1 MQKEMVVAAVVGL
14 ILLVVSFNLFI
25 PLNRAT
31 GNLYQFFVDSC
42 KEGNSYFAKA
52 YVGVTELSGTT
63 TEARYQYDTNDDI
76 FGGSGVNITYSGRNC
91 QVAATTGAGS
101 NVATGAATLYN
112 EQGDQIGTATIA
124 TAGTIPATTLT
135 TGTYTA
141 YKPAD
146 LLGDFVGIIRT
157 LVSLSPV
164 IITAGFLALAGV
176 GLVRYGMGVG
186 SGGIGGAIGGAVAA
200 LILNIIVM
208 FLSPIGMQA
217 VVDAGQTTQTGALAV
232 NQEFS
237 GVQRLLFSVIPLIMV
252 ATVIG
257 SNLVAGGIQYGFM
270 GKMKRGMG
278 GGGMMGV

>member
-31 GNLYQFFVDSC
+31 GNLYQFFVNGC
-42 KEGNSYFAKA
+42 KEGNSYFGKV
-52 YVGVTELSGTT
+52 YVGVTEFSGT
-63 TEARYQYDTNDDI
+63 ASVANLQYDTNDDV
-76 FGGSGVNITYSGRNC
+76 FGGSGTRIVQSGTSC
-91 QVAATTGAGS
+91 QYPALAASATGLTGATAS
-101 NVATGAATLYN
+101 LYN
-112 EQGDQIGTATIA
+112 EQGDQVASLSGLTSGAILQG
-124 TAGTIPATTLT
+124 TLT
-135 TGTYTA
+135 SGTYVW
-141 YKPAD
+141 YEPAD

-270 GKMKRGMG
+270 GKMKAGMG
-278 GGGMMGV
+278 GGRMMGV